1 MQIPTEPPDINGVM
15 LSVFS
20 THISLFPVNPS
31 LPYIKEWE
39 RVIANETINT
49 FEVAEVA
56 VTGDDLERRSE
67 IFKALGDTNRLKL
80 LYILRDRERCVS
92 DLLPFFDILQP
103 TVSIH
108 LLMLQDLGLLKVR
121 RDGRR
126 RYYSLASDDLM
137 MLLDRFCEQ
146 ADRAIL

>member
-1 MQIPTEPPDINGVM
+1 M
-15 LSVFS
+15 
-20 THISLFPVNPS
+20 
-31 LPYIKEWE
+31 
-39 RVIANETINT
+39 IANETINT
-49 FEVAEVA
+49 YEAAEVSA
-56 VTGDDLERRSE
+56 KWDDLARRSE

-80 LYILRDRERCVS
+80 LYLLRDGERCVS

-126 RYYSLASDDLM
+126 RYYSLASDDILKQ
-137 MLLDRFCEQ
+137 LDRLCE
-146 ADRAIL
+146 RINKTVL